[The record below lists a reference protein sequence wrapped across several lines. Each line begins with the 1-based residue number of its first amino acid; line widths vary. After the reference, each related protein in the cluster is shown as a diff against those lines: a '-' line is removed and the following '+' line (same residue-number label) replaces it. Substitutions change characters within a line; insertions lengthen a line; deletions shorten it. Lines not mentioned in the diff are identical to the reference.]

1 MAELSTIA
9 RPYAEGLMEA
19 LQERKASAEE
29 MTRVLDAVAQLA
41 LVARDPQV
49 NQLAGDPGL
58 TEDQL
63 YSVLDG
69 MLDADQPAEVKNL
82 LRVVVQ
88 NGRID
93 ALPEIARQFR
103 ILKNR
108 SEGVADAYI
117 ETAFPL
123 TDDELKELLEALA
136 KKFPG
141 VKLHPA
147 INLTRE
153 LQHFALHHVAQ
164 AVNTS
169 NAVGQR
175 DHGALCA
182 KISGNAEA
190 FDTLL
195 QQFTDFT
202 GIELHLTAPNFMR

>member
-141 VKLHPA
+141 VKLHPVVSVEK
-147 INLTRE
+147 E
-153 LQHFALHHVAQ
+153 LIGGVRVHVGEIGRAH
-164 AVNTS
+164 V
-169 NAVGQR
+169 
-175 DHGALCA
+175 
-182 KISGNAEA
+182 
-190 FDTLL
+190 
-195 QQFTDFT
+195 
-202 GIELHLTAPNFMR
+202 

>member
-19 LQERKASAEE
+19 LQERKASAQE

-41 LVARDPQV
+41 QVSRDPQV
-49 NQLAGDPGL
+49 GQLAGDPGL
-58 TEDQL
+58 TDEQL
-63 YSVLDG
+63 FGVLDG
-69 MLDADQPAEVKNL
+69 MLGADQPEEVKNL
-82 LRVVVQ
+82 LRVVIQ

-103 ILKNR
+103 ILKNK

-141 VKLHPA
+141 VKLHPVVSVEK
-147 INLTRE
+147 E
-153 LQHFALHHVAQ
+153 LIGGVRVHV
-164 AVNTS
+164 
-169 NAVGQR
+169 G
-175 DHGALCA
+175 D
-182 KISGNAEA
+182 K
-190 FDTLL
+190 LL
-195 QQFTDFT
+195 DASIRARLSQMKTA
-202 GIELHLTAPNFMR
+202 LTA

>member
-1 MAELSTIA
+1 
-9 RPYAEGLMEA
+9 
-19 LQERKASAEE
+19 
-29 MTRVLDAVAQLA
+29 
-41 LVARDPQV
+41 
-49 NQLAGDPGL
+49 
-58 TEDQL
+58 
-63 YSVLDG
+63 

-141 VKLHPA
+141 VKLHPVVSVEK
-147 INLTRE
+147 E
-153 LQHFALHHVAQ
+153 LIGGVRVHV
-164 AVNTS
+164 
-169 NAVGQR
+169 G
-175 DHGALCA
+175 D
-182 KISGNAEA
+182 K
-190 FDTLL
+190 LL
-195 QQFTDFT
+195 DASIRARLSQMKTA
-202 GIELHLTAPNFMR
+202 LTA

>member
-41 LVARDPQV
+41 QVARDPQV

-63 YSVLDG
+63 YGV
-69 MLDADQPAEVKNL
+69 LDADQPAEVKNL

-141 VKLHPA
+141 VKLHPVVSVEK
-147 INLTRE
+147 E
-153 LQHFALHHVAQ
+153 LIGGVRVHV
-164 AVNTS
+164 
-169 NAVGQR
+169 G
-175 DHGALCA
+175 D
-182 KISGNAEA
+182 K
-190 FDTLL
+190 LL
-195 QQFTDFT
+195 DASIRARLSQMKTA
-202 GIELHLTAPNFMR
+202 LTA

>member
-9 RPYAEGLMEA
+9 RPYAVGLMEA
-19 LQERKASAEE
+19 LQERKASAQD
-29 MTRVLDAVAQLA
+29 MSAVLDAVAQLA

-63 YSVLDG
+63 YGVLDG

-141 VKLHPA
+141 VKLHPVVSVEK
-147 INLTRE
+147 E
-153 LQHFALHHVAQ
+153 LIGGVRVHV
-164 AVNTS
+164 
-169 NAVGQR
+169 G
-175 DHGALCA
+175 D
-182 KISGNAEA
+182 K
-190 FDTLL
+190 LL
-195 QQFTDFT
+195 DASIRARLSQMKTA
-202 GIELHLTAPNFMR
+202 LTA

>member
-19 LQERKASAEE
+19 LQERKASAQE

-41 LVARDPQV
+41 QVSRDPQV
-49 NQLAGDPGL
+49 GQLAGDPGL
-58 TEDQL
+58 TDEQL
-63 YSVLDG
+63 LGVLDG
-69 MLDADQPAEVKNL
+69 MLGADQPEEVKNL
-82 LRVVVQ
+82 LRVVIQ

-103 ILKNR
+103 ILKNK

-141 VKLHPA
+141 VKLHPVVSVEK
-147 INLTRE
+147 E
-153 LQHFALHHVAQ
+153 LIGGVRVHV
-164 AVNTS
+164 
-169 NAVGQR
+169 G
-175 DHGALCA
+175 D
-182 KISGNAEA
+182 K
-190 FDTLL
+190 LL
-195 QQFTDFT
+195 DASIRARLSQMKTA
-202 GIELHLTAPNFMR
+202 LTA

>member
-41 LVARDPQV
+41 QVARDPQV

-63 YSVLDG
+63 YGVLDG

-93 ALPEIARQFR
+93 A
-103 ILKNR
+103 
-108 SEGVADAYI
+108 
-117 ETAFPL
+117 
-123 TDDELKELLEALA
+123 
-136 KKFPG
+136 
-141 VKLHPA
+141 
-147 INLTRE
+147 
-153 LQHFALHHVAQ
+153 
-164 AVNTS
+164 
-169 NAVGQR
+169 
-175 DHGALCA
+175 
-182 KISGNAEA
+182 
-190 FDTLL
+190 
-195 QQFTDFT
+195 
-202 GIELHLTAPNFMR
+202 

>member
-19 LQERKASAEE
+19 LQERKASAQE

-41 LVARDPQV
+41 QMSRDPQV
-49 NQLAGDPGL
+49 GQLAGDPGL
-58 TEDQL
+58 SDDQL
-63 YSVLDG
+63 FGVLGG
-69 MLDADQPAEVKNL
+69 MLGADQPEEVKNL
-82 LRVVVQ
+82 LRVVIQ

-103 ILKNR
+103 ILKNK

-141 VKLHPA
+141 VKLHPVVSVEK
-147 INLTRE
+147 E
-153 LQHFALHHVAQ
+153 LIGGVRVHV
-164 AVNTS
+164 
-169 NAVGQR
+169 G
-175 DHGALCA
+175 D
-182 KISGNAEA
+182 K
-190 FDTLL
+190 LL
-195 QQFTDFT
+195 DASIRARLSQMKTA
-202 GIELHLTAPNFMR
+202 LTA

>member
-19 LQERKASAEE
+19 LQERKASAQE

-41 LVARDPQV
+41 QVSRDPQV
-49 NQLAGDPGL
+49 GQLAGDPGL
-58 TEDQL
+58 SDDQL
-63 YSVLDG
+63 FGVLDG
-69 MLDADQPAEVKNL
+69 MLGADQPEEVKNL
-82 LRVVVQ
+82 LRVVIQ

-103 ILKNR
+103 ILKNK

-141 VKLHPA
+141 VKLHPVVSVEK
-147 INLTRE
+147 E
-153 LQHFALHHVAQ
+153 LIGGVRVHV
-164 AVNTS
+164 
-169 NAVGQR
+169 G
-175 DHGALCA
+175 D
-182 KISGNAEA
+182 K
-190 FDTLL
+190 LL
-195 QQFTDFT
+195 DASIRARLSQMKTA
-202 GIELHLTAPNFMR
+202 LTA

>member
-63 YSVLDG
+63 YGVLDG

-103 ILKNR
+103 ILKTR

-141 VKLHPA
+141 VKLHPVVSVEK
-147 INLTRE
+147 E
-153 LQHFALHHVAQ
+153 LIGGVRVHV
-164 AVNTS
+164 
-169 NAVGQR
+169 G
-175 DHGALCA
+175 D
-182 KISGNAEA
+182 K
-190 FDTLL
+190 LL
-195 QQFTDFT
+195 DASIRARLSQMKTA
-202 GIELHLTAPNFMR
+202 LTA

>member
-41 LVARDPQV
+41 QVARDPQV

-63 YSVLDG
+63 Y
-69 MLDADQPAEVKNL
+69 
-82 LRVVVQ
+82 
-88 NGRID
+88 GRSD

-108 SEGVADAYI
+108 SEGVADAFI

-141 VKLHPA
+141 VKLHPVVSVEK
-147 INLTRE
+147 E
-153 LQHFALHHVAQ
+153 LIGGVRVHV
-164 AVNTS
+164 
-169 NAVGQR
+169 G
-175 DHGALCA
+175 D
-182 KISGNAEA
+182 K
-190 FDTLL
+190 LL
-195 QQFTDFT
+195 DASIRARLSQMKTP
-202 GIELHLTAPNFMR
+202 LTA